1 MQRFFPLDPLPTLHS
16 FDAWLLELGGDQA
29 VMKAATSLL
38 FAIIVLA
45 PTAWGQSA
53 PERGSNELQVWTG
66 GGHGLNGSTSDTGLW
81 NVGLRYGWVLTN
93 PHGPGFLR
101 GRFEYAVDV
110 VPVFLVFQPA
120 GTAYGF
126 GVNPFALKWNLETR
140 HSVVPYFELGG
151 GTLFTNHK
159 VPAGTSRV
167 NFTSSG
173 AFGAHFL
180 RKKYNWSIEVRYM
193 HISNAGLSTP
203 NPGINTLQVRLGIG
217 RFSRR

>member
-93 PHGPGFLR
+93 PHGSGFLR